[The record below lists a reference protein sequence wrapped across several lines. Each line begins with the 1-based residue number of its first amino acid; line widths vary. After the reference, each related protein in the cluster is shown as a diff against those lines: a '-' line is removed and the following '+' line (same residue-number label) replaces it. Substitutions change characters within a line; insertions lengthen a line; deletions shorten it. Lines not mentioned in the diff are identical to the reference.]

1 MRPVELQDNLAKTQ
15 AAERMNQIQ
24 KAHGEMD
31 LRQATAALREK
42 AASNLEKPHP
52 NEKADMVII
61 NKDQEESRRDRRSKK
76 EKKSLPEGE
85 TAEQPETPEHLD
97 LKG

>member
-31 LRQATAALREK
+31 LRQAMVALREK
-42 AASNLEKPHP
+42 AALNLEKPHA

-61 NKDQEESRRDRRSKK
+61 HKDQEESRRDRRSKK
-76 EKKSLPEGE
+76 EKKSLSEEE
-85 TAEQPETPEHLD
+85 TSDRSETPEHLD